1 MANFINFVFSETID
15 LPLKVIEY
23 FSEFNSYSSEKK
35 HSICGETDNLVSL
48 GNSEYRSGNLK
59 GAIEFYHKALNI
71 HPINNDALQNMY
83 VCYQKLGMN
92 DKNMHVEIVWNCVKQ
107 LKGII

>member
-1 MANFINFVFSETID
+1 MANFISFVFSETID

-23 FSEFNSYSSEKK
+23 FREFNSYSSGKK
-35 HSICGETDNLVSL
+35 HNRCGETDMLVSL
-48 GNSEYRSGNLK
+48 GNSEYRSGNLI

-83 VCYQKLGMN
+83 VCYEELGMN
-92 DKNMHVEIVWNCVKQ
+92 DK
-107 LKGII
+107 